1 MSCPYCLF
9 LLKSRSSSHH
19 LTSMNQYF
27 TGRQRHKTVLGFSTN
42 SCLLENLSAICLSC
56 DPSDALNSVA
66 FSTLCIFTNQTAL
79 HHLLG
84 KFPSFVYTQEIR
96 KYCKYLW
103 GNWAFINIFHM
114 SLILKFQRNVL
125 CHSCASP
132 THSGMC
138 CQEVYSPLSF
148 SSNSG
153 SRRWHNTF
161 RQSDVQYD
169 SWRRNAK
176 RQENKKSTVNRCQA
190 RFLLS
195 QIAQI

>member
-1 MSCPYCLF
+1 
-9 LLKSRSSSHH
+9 
-19 LTSMNQYF
+19 MNQHC
-27 TGRQRHKTVLGFSTN
+27 TERQCHKTVPGFSTN
-42 SCLLENLSAICLSC
+42 SYLLENLFAMCLSC
-56 DPSDALNSVA
+56 DRSDALNSVT
-66 FSTLCIFTNQTAL
+66 FSTPCILTNQTAL

-96 KYCKYLW
+96 KHCEYLW
-103 GNWAFINIFHM
+103 GNWACINIFHM

-138 CQEVYSPLSF
+138 CQEVFSPLSF

-153 SRRWHNTF
+153 NRRWHNTF
-161 RQSDVQYD
+161 RQSNVQYD

-176 RQENKKSTVNRCQA
+176 RQQNKKSTVNRCQV
-190 RFLLS
+190 RFLQS